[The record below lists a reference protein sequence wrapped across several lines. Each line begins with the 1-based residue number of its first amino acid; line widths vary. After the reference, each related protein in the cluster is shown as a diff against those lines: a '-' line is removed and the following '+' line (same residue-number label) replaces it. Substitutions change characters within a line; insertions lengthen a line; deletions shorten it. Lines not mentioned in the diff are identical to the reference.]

1 MQNACALLHCHLWP
15 VRLYQIFPCYLINGT
30 ISEKEELLNTKNVF
44 LFSPQILS
52 EPFLIL
58 RKTESDMRDFK
69 LPKRSR

>member
-1 MQNACALLHCHLWP
+1 MRLITLSSVACPAVP
-15 VRLYQIFPCYLINGT
+15 NFPCYLINGT
-30 ISEKEELLNTKNVF
+30 ISEKEELLNIKNVF